1 MALDYTKQVAT
12 KTGNTSEPY
21 NLVIAASVFL
31 LKKKGILKVDIK
43 NVFSIL
49 GKASSSSIVRAK
61 NVMKTAENIMQT
73 LSLKHLQQPPTAKS
87 DTKELANTVVKKV
100 FNGIRDK
107 LDAVKRESGNSSDAA
122 SLLFYELMPLHLRE
136 EVKLDLELISLP
148 SFLSSRSSEEGGLTT
163 LQSH

>member
-1 MALDYTKQVAT
+1 MALDYTKQVTT

-49 GKASSSSIVRAK
+49 GKTSSSSIVRAK
-61 NVMKTAENIMQT
+61 NVMKTAENIKQT
-73 LSLKHLQQPPTAKS
+73 LSLKQLQQPIVSKS

-107 LDAVKRESGNSSDAA
+107 LDVVKRESGNSNDAA

-136 EVKLDLELISLP
+136 EVKLEIELISLP
-148 SFLSSRSSEEGGLTT
+148 SFLSSRTSEEEGALTT
-163 LQSH
+163 L